1 MEGEDVR
8 FTIYMIILRVGT
20 YRHMPFFNFYPKYIY
35 INIYDIIISNND
47 DIGDPAP
54 STSNVSDRKLSGK
67 NPAPSNN
74 SADGVQGNR
83 FIDMDI
89 LAPVFHIF
97 PCPNCFKKTLKLVET
112 YRYGLACK
120 FEIFCQECQWNY
132 SFLNT
137 KKTKRCYQI
146 IRRAYYTMRRVGG
159 GHERL
164 KRFFFLMNHPPPV
177 NENNYCKITCCKC
190 CC

>member
-1 MEGEDVR
+1 MG
-8 FTIYMIILRVGT
+8 GT
-20 YRHMPFFNFYPKYIY
+20 KRKFRSCRRKKRSQNSKKAKQC
-35 INIYDIIISNND
+35 NDDIQISSSNNNN
-47 DIGDPAP
+47 IGDPAP

-74 SADGVQGNR
+74 STEGVQGNR

-146 IRRAYYTMRRVGG
+146 NRRAYYAMRRVGG

-177 NENNYCKITCCKC
+177 KLLLL
-190 CC
+190 